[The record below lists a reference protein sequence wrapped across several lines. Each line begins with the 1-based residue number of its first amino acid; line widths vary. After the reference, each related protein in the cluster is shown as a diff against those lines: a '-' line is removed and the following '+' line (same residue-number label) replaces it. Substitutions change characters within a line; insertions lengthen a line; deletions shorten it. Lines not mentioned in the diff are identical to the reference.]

1 LPLQFHA
8 VAQLAVSQ
16 YWISCLPLFATHCV
30 GRGFWQH
37 FMLITRLILSVCRRP
52 IGLMAWQEAVLEG
65 GGFQKGG
72 WDGLDRLEPRQRH
85 SIAVCAIGV

>member
-1 LPLQFHA
+1 
-8 VAQLAVSQ
+8 
-16 YWISCLPLFATHCV
+16 
-30 GRGFWQH
+30 
-37 FMLITRLILSVCRRP
+37 MLITRLILSVCRRP

-72 WDGLDRLEPRQRH
+72 WDGWDRLEPRQRH